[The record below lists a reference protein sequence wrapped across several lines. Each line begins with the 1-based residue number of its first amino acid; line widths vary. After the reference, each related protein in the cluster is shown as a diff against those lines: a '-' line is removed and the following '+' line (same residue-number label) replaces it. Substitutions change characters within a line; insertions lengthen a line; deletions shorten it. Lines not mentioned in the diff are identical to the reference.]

1 MNSGSEKLDGLKKRT
16 FMIMQGFMCDATVAT
31 DFSTII
37 GGSTYSSGGEAYTL
51 KGSLKCNFVYFFLVM
66 LFLFIFAF

>member
-1 MNSGSEKLDGLKKRT
+1 
-16 FMIMQGFMCDATVAT
+16 MIMQGFMCDVTVAT